1 MATTDSR
8 ALVHPTGETPVSMVD
23 FERQMHRSRRR
34 LLIGGLAILVL
45 GFGGLGGWAALA
57 PLKSAT
63 LAQGVVKVAG
73 ERKTVQHLEGG
84 IVREILVRE
93 NESVQAGQVLVRLED
108 ITTRARLAMLQAER
122 DALTAEL
129 TRLESELAGRTR
141 LAFPAELEDRRTD
154 PVVARVLEG
163 ETQLFD
169 SRRTS
174 LAGQIDVFRQRQQQA
189 QERIAGRMT
198 ELATVRTKLGYITEE
213 IRGAESLLETG
224 MYLKTRYYALKRAE
238 ADLDGDIGRL
248 SADIS
253 ETRAL
258 IGESD
263 LQILNLRNQHRKDAN
278 DRLQDIRSRLRDVA
292 ERGEAA
298 ADALSRVEI
307 VAPLAGRVIDLQVHT
322 RGGVI
327 RPGAPILDIVPT
339 DERLVVQARIA
350 PEDIDR
356 VHQDLPAEVRF
367 TAFNTRTT
375 PVYPGV
381 VTRVSADRLTDPVRG
396 APYYLAQI
404 EINPGRLPAL
414 ALQPGMP
421 AEVYIVTGERTAL
434 AYLTKPIRE
443 QIRRGMLER

>member
-1 MATTDSR
+1 MGTTDSR
-8 ALVHPTGETPVSMVD
+8 ALIEQSVNPTLSIAD
-23 FERQMHRSRRR
+23 FERQMQRSRRR

-45 GFGGLGGWAALA
+45 GFGGLGSWAALA
-57 PLKSAT
+57 PLSSAT

-84 IVREILVRE
+84 IVRDILVKE
-93 NESVQAGQVLVRLED
+93 NDTVQAGQVLVRLED
-108 ITTRARLAMLQAER
+108 TNTRARHAMLQAEH

-129 TRLESELAGRTR
+129 TRLEAEVAGRTR
-141 LAFPAELEDRRTD
+141 LSFPAPLEARRSD
-154 PVVARVLEG
+154 PGVARVLEG
-163 ETQLFD
+163 ELQLFD
-169 SRRTS
+169 SRRTA

-189 QERIAGRMT
+189 QEKIAGRMT
-198 ELATVRTKLGYITEE
+198 ELATVRTKLGFITEE

-238 ADLDGDIGRL
+238 ADLEGDIGRL
-248 SADIS
+248 GADIS

-263 LQILNLRNQHRKDAN
+263 LRILDLRNQQRKDAN
-278 DRLQDIRSRLRDVA
+278 DRLQDLRSRLRDVA

-298 ADALSRVEI
+298 ADALSRIEI

-327 RPGAPILDIVPT
+327 RPGASILDIVPT
-339 DERLVVQARIA
+339 DDRLVVQARIA

-356 VHQDLPAEVRF
+356 VHQGLPAEVRF

-381 VTRVSADRLTDPVRG
+381 VTRVSADRLTDPARG
-396 APYYLAQI
+396 VAYYVAQI
-404 EINPGRLPAL
+404 EINPGQLPTL

-421 AEVYIVTGERTAL
+421 AEVYIVTGQRTAL
-434 AYLTKPIRE
+434 AYVVKPIRE